1 MLSHQQQ
8 PQPQPQFP
16 VAIDSTLDADN
27 YAPEEECGQGQEQEP
42 LGAKHKGR
50 VRSTSAR
57 LASAPVQT
65 LVVGAAALGRSRR
78 AAERERIAEAK
89 RELLRAEAG
98 EKLVAVPPSE
108 LEEAIRLALEVCAD
122 HDAED
127 AAVLR
132 IASRTVGRK
141 SKRGDDDGEGDGG
154 ENGNCGSPQAEGAKS
169 FVVAAMS
176 PLRDVR
182 ALQGSPRAA
191 LSPTRGSQLSA
202 ASVDELLILMEV
214 DSVGQRAGEDA
225 GPGPFDC
232 AGAGTRVEVGAVGVG
247 SPSAAT
253 PGASSTR
260 TTESGRLLTSGV
272 LALVSDAVRHAISSA
287 AAATTAIAD
296 AGAGKGGT
304 SGAVDS
310 GASPWSSVLR
320 SASGES
326 ASGESASG
334 LKSSAPTLSRNVAS
348 RPSSA
353 DAFTDTSGLDDFVS
367 GVEAGLAAPAPVAA
381 ANDCPSEA
389 PGQASPAANS
399 SAILSG
405 NADVWLDLRDGAGDA
420 DKGRQLCAK
429 EQAAP
434 LVESDRAQAAPSGGR
449 SICSSKS
456 AESDFSVIIL
466 GPKRIAAKLEE
477 EGGRSCSP
485 AGLEARADEPLHDFN
500 KDAAVVGGGLSLEQ
514 ARPLAEPAAELRGS
528 SHAEVVVA
536 AEALLAA
543 HSAAEGGDGV
553 GGSFWD
559 GQDVDGDGRVD
570 NGGSMGENDGAGTE
584 DAGLAVSA
592 SPLKK
597 ARVVEPPPP
606 QTDQPGLSPSA
617 EVQPVLPRQPS
628 PQLPQ
633 AHSLLPQPRHAAQPQ
648 PRQLPQPQPRQLP
661 QRTRF
666 RLGPEAAPLTRFV
679 HWEQGGPDPA
689 RIAGI
694 GSGRSI
700 LQRLGVSAN
709 GRKRAPQKL
718 DLDNLS
724 SADSSATGAT
734 ERALRASNASRGA
747 EPLTDLDFNNSLVL
761 LCRGDSAAGPG
772 ASRMPEMVRLPR
784 AQEVEVLA
792 GRSGGLTPLER
803 SLLLRTRDAA
813 GAAHLYRFAGSILN
827 PAARP
832 LGRPSGMPLN
842 GRSILE
848 TLRPQEERP
857 PSAAEADGPQTRP
870 QEQVPR
876 QPRAA
881 PVAVAAAAAAARL
894 RGARVQAP
902 SSLAALAAS
911 DFSFDGVDESVA
923 LRRVPVMLDAVAL
936 VGGVLMAQAP
946 PAAQGSQTQPRVVKP
961 QPQAQ
966 PQAKPQVQP
975 PEQPPAQ
982 PQVQSRAQQ
991 PAQPRVQPQV
1001 QPRVQPQMQRQVPA
1015 QALCPPQAL
1024 VQAWPS
1030 HASETGVGRGPR
1042 ARAAPG
1048 AFWKA

>member
-1 MLSHQQQ
+1 
-8 PQPQPQFP
+8 
-16 VAIDSTLDADN
+16 
-27 YAPEEECGQGQEQEP
+27 
-42 LGAKHKGR
+42 
-50 VRSTSAR
+50 
-57 LASAPVQT
+57 
-65 LVVGAAALGRSRR
+65 
-78 AAERERIAEAK
+78 
-89 RELLRAEAG
+89 
-98 EKLVAVPPSE
+98 
-108 LEEAIRLALEVCAD
+108 
-122 HDAED
+122 
-127 AAVLR
+127 
-132 IASRTVGRK
+132 
-141 SKRGDDDGEGDGG
+141 
-154 ENGNCGSPQAEGAKS
+154 
-169 FVVAAMS
+169 
-176 PLRDVR
+176 
-182 ALQGSPRAA
+182 
-191 LSPTRGSQLSA
+191 
-202 ASVDELLILMEV
+202 
-214 DSVGQRAGEDA
+214 
-225 GPGPFDC
+225 
-232 AGAGTRVEVGAVGVG
+232 
-247 SPSAAT
+247 
-253 PGASSTR
+253 
-260 TTESGRLLTSGV
+260 
-272 LALVSDAVRHAISSA
+272 
-287 AAATTAIAD
+287 
-296 AGAGKGGT
+296 
-304 SGAVDS
+304 
-310 GASPWSSVLR
+310 
-320 SASGES
+320 
-326 ASGESASG
+326 
-334 LKSSAPTLSRNVAS
+334 
-348 RPSSA
+348 
-353 DAFTDTSGLDDFVS
+353 
-367 GVEAGLAAPAPVAA
+367 
-381 ANDCPSEA
+381 
-389 PGQASPAANS
+389 
-399 SAILSG
+399 
-405 NADVWLDLRDGAGDA
+405 
-420 DKGRQLCAK
+420 
-429 EQAAP
+429 
-434 LVESDRAQAAPSGGR
+434 
-449 SICSSKS
+449 
-456 AESDFSVIIL
+456 
-466 GPKRIAAKLEE
+466 
-477 EGGRSCSP
+477 
-485 AGLEARADEPLHDFN
+485 
-500 KDAAVVGGGLSLEQ
+500 
-514 ARPLAEPAAELRGS
+514 
-528 SHAEVVVA
+528 
-536 AEALLAA
+536 
-543 HSAAEGGDGV
+543 
-553 GGSFWD
+553 
-559 GQDVDGDGRVD
+559 
-570 NGGSMGENDGAGTE
+570 
-584 DAGLAVSA
+584 
-592 SPLKK
+592 
-597 ARVVEPPPP
+597 
-606 QTDQPGLSPSA
+606 
-617 EVQPVLPRQPS
+617 
-628 PQLPQ
+628 
-633 AHSLLPQPRHAAQPQ
+633 
-648 PRQLPQPQPRQLP
+648 
-661 QRTRF
+661 
-666 RLGPEAAPLTRFV
+666 V

-700 LQRLGVSAN
+700 LQRLGVSAI

-857 PSAAEADGPQTRP
+857 PSAAEADATDIDDGGDSPGSHNSDGDAVGDAVGDEFVGTKRKARPQTRP

-876 QPRAA
+876 LPRAA

-1001 QPRVQPQMQRQVPA
+1001 QPRVQRQVPA